1 MLLKSQRNLQIE
13 YFQKMEKLSKQN
25 SAQIF
30 YLFIYIFLYIFS
42 ILVVYVCLY
51 VFYQSTFISRL
62 LEYCV
67 TGKSINFK

>member
-13 YFQKMEKLSKQN
+13 YFQKWKNCRNKIQLKYF
-25 SAQIF
+25 I
-30 YLFIYIFLYIFS
+30 YLFIYFLYIFS